1 MSYTRDQDLVRGLTI
16 RTASQQAQ
24 RADGVSGGHDRRPR
38 GWWAVLGCGLLA
50 GCQIFTP
57 QPTPNDNTA
66 NDNTA
71 GLIDG
76 NADVTAVSTNGRT
89 RGEPD
94 DTFVEALIAVP
105 ARPHVYALQGTIE
118 ALGDLDVFDL
128 GPFAAGD
135 RIVVDMDTLGGPLD
149 VSIALFDGEQ
159 KLFMDNDDR
168 DAEPRLLD
176 SYIDETMRHDSAH
189 YYLAV
194 GASAFAGSDTAS
206 MGSYQATINVYIG
219 GAVPPPVGQTLLLD
233 FDGGTVPAQYVD
245 VIGTDTVPAFNADH
259 IAQEYA
265 GQTDAIKSVI
275 ITTVR
280 QNFEKFDVTVFTSD
294 DPAPA
299 APYSTVLLGGY
310 NPIAFGISTS
320 VDHYNTNHQDLSV
333 IFTESFSPDVFSVP
347 PTAEELGLAIGN
359 VAAHEAGHIL
369 GLNHVDNPTDLMD
382 AVSPADTFLQDQ
394 EFETS
399 PLSEQ
404 ILPLGYQDGLLL
416 LAEILGLQ

>member
-1 MSYTRDQDLVRGLTI
+1 MRDKDLVRGLTI

-24 RADGVSGGHDRRPR
+24 RAGRAFGRFQR
-38 GWWAVLGCGLLA
+38 GWWAVLGWGLLA

-57 QPTPNDNTA
+57 APTPNDNTA

-94 DTFVEALIAVP
+94 DTFGEALIAVP

-135 RIVVDMDTLGGPLD
+135 RIVVDMTTPPGGEFD

-176 SYIDETMRHDSAH
+176 SYIDETVRHDSAH

-194 GASAFAGSDTAS
+194 GASAFAGSEAAS
-206 MGSYQATINVYIG
+206 MGSYQGAINVYVG
-219 GAVPPPVGQTLLLD
+219 GAIPPPLGQTLLLD
-233 FDGGTVPAQYVD
+233 FDGGTVPAQYVN

-259 IAQEYA
+259 IAQAYA
-265 GQTDAIKSVI
+265 GQTDSIKSVI

-294 DPAPA
+294 DPPPA

-320 VDHYNTNHQDLSV
+320 VDHYNADHQDLSV

-369 GLNHVDNPTDLMD
+369 GLNHVNNPTDLMD